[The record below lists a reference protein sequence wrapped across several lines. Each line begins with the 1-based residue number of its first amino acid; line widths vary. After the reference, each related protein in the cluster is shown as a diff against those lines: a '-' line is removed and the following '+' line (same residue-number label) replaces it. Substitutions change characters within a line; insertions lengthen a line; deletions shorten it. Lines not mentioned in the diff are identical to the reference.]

1 MKIFTDE
8 EWTHFCDKIN
18 WGASFLDARAVRIM
32 NKPKNQE
39 KDVDEVDE
47 DGIRS

>member
-1 MKIFTDE
+1 MTHEKC
-8 EWTHFCDKIN
+8 THFCDKIN
-18 WGASFLDARAVRIM
+18 LGASFLDARAVRIM